1 MTALLV
7 ITSYLTYSNSRCKYR
22 PIRAKKKLTVELVKE
37 RALTPLAGTVADV
50 AWR

>member
-7 ITSYLTYSNSRCKYR
+7 ITSYLTYSNSRYNYR
-22 PIRAKKKLTVELVKE
+22 PIRAKKRLTIELVEE

-50 AWR
+50 A